1 MPTAASRCIE
11 VNARESPGLR
21 LNRRA
26 RGLPGPP
33 RPPARAAGFT
43 LLEILIALAI
53 VSVALAAVMRTTG
66 MLTTNNGVL
75 RERALALLSARNRLV
90 ELQLA
95 PPALTAGRDTVA
107 CPQGALEL
115 VCDSRYADARQGAR
129 TVTVDVYLDHR
140 PTPRLAT
147 LSGTVEAPTP

>member
-1 MPTAASRCIE
+1 MPTAASWCIE
-11 VNARESPGLR
+11 LDARESPGPR
-21 LNRRA
+21 PNGRA
-26 RGLPGPP
+26 RPLP
-33 RPPARAAGFT
+33 RPFGRAAGFT

-66 MLTTNNGVL
+66 MLTANNGAL
-75 RERALALLSARNRLV
+75 RERALALLSAQNRLV

-95 PPALTAGRDTVA
+95 PPALTAGRGKVA
-107 CPQGALEL
+107 CPQGALDL

-129 TVTVDVYLDHR
+129 TVTVDVYLNHR

-147 LSGTVEAPTP
+147 LSGIVETPLP

>member
-1 MPTAASRCIE
+1 MPAAASWCAE
-11 VNARESPGLR
+11 V
-21 LNRRA
+21 RRG
-26 RGLPGPP
+26 RQRPR
-33 RPPARAAGFT
+33 RPPRAAGFT

-75 RERALALLSARNRLV
+75 RERALALLSAQNRLI

-95 PPALTAGRDTVA
+95 PPALTASGDKAA
-107 CPQGALEL
+107 CPQGPLAL
-115 VCDSRYADARQGAR
+115 VCDSRYADARDGAR
-129 TVTVDVYLDHR
+129 IVTVEVYLDHR

-147 LSGTVEAPTP
+147 LSGIVERRAP

>member
-1 MPTAASRCIE
+1 M
-11 VNARESPGLR
+11 
-21 LNRRA
+21 RRA
-26 RGLPGPP
+26 RQPS
-33 RPPARAAGFT
+33 RPPRAAGFT

-75 RERALALLSARNRLV
+75 RERALALLSAQNRLI

-95 PPALTAGRDTVA
+95 PPALTASGDKAA
-107 CPQGALEL
+107 CPQGPLAL
-115 VCDSRYADARQGAR
+115 VCDSRYTDARDGAR
-129 TVTVDVYLDHR
+129 TVTVEVYLNHR

-147 LSGTVEAPTP
+147 LSGIVENRSP

>member
-1 MPTAASRCIE
+1 MPAAASWCAD
-11 VNARESPGLR
+11 V
-21 LNRRA
+21 RRA
-26 RGLPGPP
+26 RQPSRPPP
-33 RPPARAAGFT
+33 RRPARAAGFT

-75 RERALALLSARNRLV
+75 RERALALLSAQNRLI

-95 PPALTAGRDTVA
+95 PPALTASGDKAA
-107 CPQGALEL
+107 CPQGPLAL
-115 VCDSRYADARQGAR
+115 VCYSRYTDAREGAR
-129 TVTVDVYLDHR
+129 TVTVEVYLDHR

-147 LSGTVEAPTP
+147 LSGIVENRSP

>member
-1 MPTAASRCIE
+1 MPAAASWCAD
-11 VNARESPGLR
+11 V
-21 LNRRA
+21 RRA
-26 RGLPGPP
+26 RQPSRPPP
-33 RPPARAAGFT
+33 RRPSRAAGFT

-75 RERALALLSARNRLV
+75 RERALALLSAQNRLI

-95 PPALTAGRDTVA
+95 PPALTASGDKAA
-107 CPQGALEL
+107 CPQGPLAL
-115 VCDSRYADARQGAR
+115 VCYSRYTDAREGAR
-129 TVTVDVYLDHR
+129 TVTVEVYLDHR

-147 LSGTVEAPTP
+147 LSGIVENRSP

>member
-1 MPTAASRCIE
+1 MAAAASWCAD
-11 VNARESPGLR
+11 V
-21 LNRRA
+21 RRA
-26 RGLPGPP
+26 RQPS
-33 RPPARAAGFT
+33 RPPRAAGFT

-75 RERALALLSARNRLV
+75 RERALALLSAQNRLI

-95 PPALTAGRDTVA
+95 PPALTASGDKAA
-107 CPQGALEL
+107 CPQGPLAL
-115 VCDSRYADARQGAR
+115 VCDSRYTDARDGAR
-129 TVTVDVYLDHR
+129 TVTVEVYLNHR

-147 LSGTVEAPTP
+147 LSGIVENRSP

>member
-1 MPTAASRCIE
+1 MPAAASWCAD
-11 VNARESPGLR
+11 V
-21 LNRRA
+21 RRA
-26 RGLPGPP
+26 RKPTRSPP
-33 RPPARAAGFT
+33 RRAARAAGFT

-75 RERALALLSARNRLV
+75 RERALALLSAQNRLI

-95 PPALTAGRDTVA
+95 PPALTASGDKAA
-107 CPQGALEL
+107 CPQGPLAL
-115 VCDSRYADARQGAR
+115 VCDSRYTDAREGAR
-129 TVTVDVYLDHR
+129 MVTVEVYLDQR

-147 LSGTVEAPTP
+147 LSGIVENRSP

>member
-1 MPTAASRCIE
+1 MPAAASWCAD
-11 VNARESPGLR
+11 V
-21 LNRRA
+21 RRA
-26 RGLPGPP
+26 RQPS
-33 RPPARAAGFT
+33 RPPRAAGFT

-75 RERALALLSARNRLV
+75 RERALALLSAQNRLI

-95 PPALTAGRDTVA
+95 PPALTASGDKAA
-107 CPQGALEL
+107 CPQGPLAL
-115 VCDSRYADARQGAR
+115 VCDSRYTDAREGAR
-129 TVTVDVYLDHR
+129 TVTVEVYLDHR

-147 LSGTVEAPTP
+147 LSGIVENRSP